1 MSDNVI
7 FDPQTTNE
15 LENEISD
22 QFNELYETFEQQ
34 GLNINEIDPVDIA
47 QLFFVNGFMRAC
59 LAMHE
64 DENLRETVLVMAE
77 EIRMQTEK

>member
-1 MSDNVI
+1 MSDDVI

-22 QFNELYETFEQQ
+22 QFNELCETFGQQ
-34 GLNINEIDPVDIA
+34 GIDLDELDSQDIA

-59 LAMHE
+59 LAMHQ
-64 DENLRETVLVMAE
+64 DENLRETVLVMSE
-77 EIRMQTEK
+77 EIKMQTEK